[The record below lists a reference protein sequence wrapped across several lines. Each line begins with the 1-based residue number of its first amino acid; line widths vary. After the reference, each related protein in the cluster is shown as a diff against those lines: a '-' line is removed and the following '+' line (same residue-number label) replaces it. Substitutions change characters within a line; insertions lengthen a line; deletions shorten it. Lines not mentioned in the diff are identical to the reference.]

1 MAEIAMMMDEARI
14 LELRARVARSD
25 TTAELIVAL
34 GEITSTFGFNHFT
47 LTDIPHSRDAL
58 LQSLIHFTSL
68 PYPLIAAYDQAE
80 ILQNSA
86 FVRSWRAAT
95 SPIEWDIDQFELE
108 DTEAA
113 FGQRLKTIHVRMGV
127 VFTAPDCQPEPLAFL
142 LFGDREPLGEAEKAA
157 LDRLAVAACR
167 RFEQLRPVSAHH
179 LKSLSSRELEVIK
192 WTAEGKTSH
201 EIGRI
206 LNLSDHTVNAYLANA
221 IRKMECVNRAQLVAK
236 AIRLKLIE

>member
-1 MAEIAMMMDEARI
+1 MQDANKGDHGASILLVEDDPDDIRI
-14 LELRARVARSD
+14 ILKSLETSPVPVRI
-25 TTAELIVAL
+25 TTVENGV
-34 GEITSTFGFNHFT
+34 
-47 LTDIPHSRDAL
+47 DAL
-58 LQSLIHFTSL
+58 
-68 PYPLIAAYDQAE
+68 AE
-80 ILQNSA
+80 
-86 FVRSWRAAT
+86 
-95 SPIEWDIDQFELE
+95 
-108 DTEAA
+108 
-113 FGQRLKTIHVRMGV
+113 
-127 VFTAPDCQPEPLAFL
+127 
-142 LFGDREPLGEAEKAA
+142 

-206 LNLSDHTVNAYLANA
+206 LNLSDHTINAYLANA

>member
-1 MAEIAMMMDEARI
+1 MMMTDEAR
-14 LELRARVARSD
+14 LSELRAQVAHSE
-25 TTAELIVAL
+25 TIAALIVSL
-34 GEITSTFGFNHFT
+34 GEITATLGFNHFT
-47 LTDIPHSRDAL
+47 LTDIPRSSEAL

-80 ILQNSA
+80 ILQKSV
-86 FVRSWRAAT
+86 FVRSWRKAD
-95 SPIEWDIDQFELE
+95 SPIEWSIDQFEL
-108 DTEAA
+108 DDAEAA
-113 FGQRLKTIHVRMGV
+113 FGPRLKTIHVRMGV

-142 LFGDREPLGEAEKAA
+142 LFGDRDPLSDEEKAEIN
-157 LDRLAVAACR
+157 RLALCACR

-179 LKSLSSRELEVIK
+179 LKTLSSRELEVIK

-206 LNLSDHTVNAYLANA
+206 LSLSDHTINAYLANA
-221 IRKMECVNRAQLVAK
+221 IRKLECVNRTQLVAK